1 MSATATTAAPAR
13 SRRLRAG
20 EYEAALRA
28 APRIYVQTAW
38 GWQTVRADADEVRTI
53 LALTPAG
60 DVTIEQAGADGVLL
74 VQHARGFARPGEAP
88 AEACGGALL
97 AAAPELYAACRPHL
111 DRADRALI
119 DEHIA
124 IATRCGDRRLADV
137 LRSLLRRHD
146 IAAAAAG
153 RAEGRP

>member
-1 MSATATTAAPAR
+1 MMSTATTAAPAR

-60 DVTIEQAGADGVLL
+60 DVLIEQAGADGVLL

-88 AEACGGALL
+88 ETAAERDRLREVNA
-97 AAAPELYAACRPHL
+97 ELVA
-111 DRADRALI
+111 
-119 DEHIA
+119 
-124 IATRCGDRRLADV
+124 V
-137 LRSLLRRHD
+137 LRRVRGAVEDANGKVFLGWRD
-146 IAAAAAG
+146 EADAIDAALAK
-153 RAEGRP
+153 AEGLSDG